1 MDTEERH
8 IRQKGSPAMAG
19 TYIARIVDVHGE
31 GVRLEPTA
39 GSEVPERPND
49 VNLLAMAIALALGA
63 AAYEHHPE
71 TRNPEIQTLEALLT
85 GEATMPWRG
94 GPAGTGT
101 ASPHVVCERSG
112 SGAPRCRVQSGPGA
126 P

>member
-1 MDTEERH
+1 
-8 IRQKGSPAMAG
+8 MAG

-31 GVRLEPTA
+31 GIRLEPTA
-39 GSEVPERPND
+39 GSEVPEQPND

-71 TRNPEIQTLEALLT
+71 PRNPEVQTLEALLT

-94 GPAGTGT
+94 GSTDAG
-101 ASPHVVCERSG
+101 APSPHVVCERSA
-112 SGAPRCRVQSGPGA
+112 SGVPRCRVQSGPGA
-126 P
+126 PPRA